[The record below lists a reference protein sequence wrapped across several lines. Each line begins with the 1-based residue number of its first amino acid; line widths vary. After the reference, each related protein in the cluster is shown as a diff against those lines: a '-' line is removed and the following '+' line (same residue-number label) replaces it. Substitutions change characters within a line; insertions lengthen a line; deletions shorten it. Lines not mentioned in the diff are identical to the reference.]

1 MTSIQ
6 NIHIGKVRNSVTLT
20 NGLRILQTSNRISAF
35 DFIFP
40 FEVSKKSEI
49 LQAISTWYFKKTNHI
64 IENHFIGCLDTTHI
78 LVKEANVF
86 PIEVVVRG
94 YLTGSLWRLYES
106 KGANEVF
113 QKYGIILP
121 KGMTKNQKLAE
132 PIITPTTKAE
142 TGHDLPISAA
152 TAISI
157 IGAEKWKYIAEKAIE
172 LFKFGTSEALAKN
185 LILVDTKYEMGEY
198 QDKIILVDEV
208 HTPDSSRYWLA
219 DNSNLANPKQL
230 SKEFLREELINIFGN
245 PENLKDNPAN
255 HPCFKDEK
263 IIHKLTTS
271 ITNRYNELYQIFIG
285 TEVTPQQ
292 ITNDNKVSWPIFPDT
307 FKEIISAAIMPS
319 NILVIGN
326 GGRDYSIYSACT
338 KLPEV
343 NKVYCAAGKRMWQ
356 SAKYADCP
364 TTNIEEI
371 ATFAANNKID
381 LVIAGPEMPIAN
393 GIAPACEKY
402 NIPVLAPSLPCAAVE
417 ARKIICKD
425 IVEAAKIKTA
435 KAKVITWKNL
445 KILLLNFLENPKQ
458 AQLTLP
464 CVLKYD
470 SLAAGKGVFVLFNI
484 QDVKNALDAIEHN
497 LSEWEMMS
505 NSIKAPT
512 FSKNSGEPCFLIEE
526 TLIGEEISVIAL
538 CNKEQFRL
546 LPIARDYKRRNNG
559 QTGPNT
565 GGMGTVAP
573 VELPEKVLV
582 QVKET
587 FTNILHELN
596 NRKTPYYGFLFAGFM
611 LDKEQNAW
619 LLEFNCRLG
628 DPETQVILPGLQ
640 REFYIELFRTAKK
653 QSFLFPEKNTTPF
666 LSDSLKRVFVVGAA
680 PEYPENNIPKREII
694 IPPHFPNSCEF
705 IPTAIEPDNT
715 TKGGRAF
722 GILSAARNFSMARQN
737 VYSQMNTIRFKNR
750 DGSFTDPHYRKDIG
764 LEFE

>member
-1 MTSIQ
+1 
-6 NIHIGKVRNSVTLT
+6 
-20 NGLRILQTSNRISAF
+20 
-35 DFIFP
+35 
-40 FEVSKKSEI
+40 
-49 LQAISTWYFKKTNHI
+49 
-64 IENHFIGCLDTTHI
+64 
-78 LVKEANVF
+78 
-86 PIEVVVRG
+86 
-94 YLTGSLWRLYES
+94 
-106 KGANEVF
+106 
-113 QKYGIILP
+113 
-121 KGMTKNQKLAE
+121 MTKNQKLVE

-142 TGHDLPISAA
+142 TGHDLPISAD
-152 TAISI
+152 TAMSI
-157 IGAEKWKYIAEKAIE
+157 VGKDKWNYIAEKSLE
-172 LFKFGTSEALAKN
+172 LFKFGSTEALAKN
-185 LILVDTKYEMGEY
+185 LILVDTKYEMAEY
-198 QDKIILVDEV
+198 QDRIILVDEV

-219 DNSNLANPKQL
+219 DNLNLENPKQL
-230 SKEFLREELINIFGN
+230 SKEFLREELISIFGN
-245 PENLKDNPAN
+245 PENIKDNPAN

-263 IIHKLTTS
+263 IIHKLTTN

-285 TEVTPQQ
+285 TDVTPQQ
-292 ITNDNKVSWPIFPDT
+292 ITLDNKVSWPIFPDT
-307 FKEIISAAIMPS
+307 FKEIISAAIMPH

-326 GGRDYSIYSACT
+326 GGRDYSIYSAFA

-356 SAKYADCP
+356 SPKYEECP
-364 TTNIEEI
+364 TIKIEDI
-371 ATFAANNKID
+371 AKFAAENNIGM
-381 LVIAGPEMPIAN
+381 VIAGPEMPIAK

-402 NIPVLAPSLPCAAVE
+402 NIPVLAPSLPCAALE
-417 ARKIICKD
+417 ASKIICKD
-425 IVEAAKIKTA
+425 IVETAKIKTA
-435 KAKVITWKNL
+435 KAQVITWKNL
-445 KILLLNFLENPKQ
+445 KTLLLNFIEDPTHVN
-458 AQLTLP
+458 LTLP

-470 SLAAGKGVFVLFNI
+470 SLAAGKGVFVLFNV
-484 QDVKNALDAIEHN
+484 QDVKNALGAIENN
-497 LSEWEMMS
+497 LLEWEQMS
-505 NSIKAPT
+505 NSIQAPT

-546 LPIARDYKRRNNG
+546 LPIARDYKRRNDG

-573 VELPEKVLV
+573 VELPAKVLN

-653 QSFLFPEKNTTPF
+653 QSFLFPEKNKTPF

-680 PEYPENNIPKREII
+680 PEYPESSVPKREIDMTTNI
-694 IPPHFPNSCEF
+694 ASCCEF
-705 IPTAIEPDNT
+705 IPTAIEPDKT

-722 GILSAARNFSMARQN
+722 GVLSAAKNFSTAREN
-737 VYSQMNTIRFKNR
+737 VYSQMNHIKFKNS
-750 DGSFTDPHYRKDIG
+750 DGTFTEPHYRKDIG
-764 LEFE
+764 REFE